1 MVSLIKSMKW
11 DEEVFGLE
19 YDLVRGG
26 GWARRWGEGGRMTR
40 GARPREAP
48 ERTPRVQRR

>member
-19 YDLVRGG
+19 YDLVRGWVDGEWGVWPGEGLWVG
-26 GWARRWGEGGRMTR
+26 GWVSGLG
-40 GARPREAP
+40 
-48 ERTPRVQRR
+48 